1 MHQKSQIPEKIKD
14 EARNAMHSMCL
25 VSCLEALPKSC
36 IIVGPTMFDH
46 GLIPACNSTYVHY
59 KMFPALNV
67 YSYSKMREGAEVMH
81 NQEGHVVVT
90 E

>member
-1 MHQKSQIPEKIKD
+1 MHRKSQIPENIKD
-14 EARNAMHSMCL
+14 EACNAMRSMCL
-25 VSCLEALPKSC
+25 VSCLEAPLESC

-67 YSYSKMREGAEVMH
+67 YSYSKMRKGTEVMH
-81 NQEGHVVVT
+81 NQEGHTVLT